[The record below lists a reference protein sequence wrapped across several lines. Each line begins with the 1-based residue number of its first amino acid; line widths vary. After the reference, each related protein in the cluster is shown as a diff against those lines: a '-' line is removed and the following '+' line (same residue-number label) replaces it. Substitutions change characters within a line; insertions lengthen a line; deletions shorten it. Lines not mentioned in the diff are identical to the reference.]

1 MNMID
6 ALLGSQAD
14 GVVSQIGQQF
24 GLNQSQ
30 ATSAITALL
39 PALAA
44 GLNHNASSQSGLDAL
59 LGALGSGQHQQYV
72 DDIQSLG
79 RAATIDDGN
88 GILGHVF
95 GSKDVSR
102 QVAHQAAAQSGI
114 GADVLKKM
122 LPILA
127 TVLMGA
133 LAKGQLWRV
142 GHADRVH
149 PGAGRPGRRRQHPR
163 HARAVAR
170 RRRRPGGGS
179 MSDRRDRDAR
189 QDARRTLGADE
200 RPTARSDHVAERNV
214 RCAEADAERGRG
226 AIDRRGEPHVD
237 PGRVPRGCPCRI

>member
-6 ALLGSQAD
+6 ALLGGQAD
-14 GVVSQIGQQF
+14 GIVNQIGQQF

-44 GLNHNASSQSGLDAL
+44 GLNHHASSQSGLDAL

-72 DDIQSLG
+72 DDAQSLG
-79 RAATIDDGN
+79 RAETIDDGN

-95 GSKDVSR
+95 GNKEVSR
-102 QVAHQAAAQSGI
+102 QVANQAAAQSGI

-133 LAKGQLWRV
+133 LAKGQL
-142 GHADRVH
+142 GGAGTQPGYTQG
-149 PGAGRPGRRRQHPR
+149 PGAQGGGGSILDMLGPLLGGGG
-163 HARAVAR
+163 A
-170 RRRRPGGGS
+170 PGGGS
-179 MSDRRDRDAR
+179 IATDVIGM
-189 QDARRTLGADE
+189 LGKMLG
-200 RPTARSDHVAERNV
+200 
-214 RCAEADAERGRG
+214 GR
-226 AIDRRGEPHVD
+226 
-237 PGRVPRGCPCRI
+237 